1 MNSEDSPSPTGLE
14 SYLVRLAWHSTLGL
28 AVVVVMGMASPELL
42 GPVVVVFSSLL
53 FALGLGM
60 LALGLLAGLRRSR
73 DEEVT
78 VTGLF
83 LLYGSAPLKV
93 RKVFGWALG
102 LQLVGACA
110 GALGG
115 DAGGRPGPGRNQLQ
129 HRHESLRGE
138 WPVAARTGTLEEKPQ
153 LALTPSV
160 ISYNAATSACEK
172 GGQWQLALDILEGM
186 S

>member
-83 LLYGSAPLKV
+83 LLYGSAPFKV

-102 LQLVGACA
+102 LQLVVACA
-110 GALGG
+110 GA
-115 DAGGRPGPGRNQLQ
+115 AVRPYTQVAFGILAPMILFGSACLWSARFGSFSTRGPGT
-129 HRHESLRGE
+129 
-138 WPVAARTGTLEEKPQ
+138 A
-153 LALTPSV
+153 
-160 ISYNAATSACEK
+160 
-172 GGQWQLALDILEGM
+172 
-186 S
+186 